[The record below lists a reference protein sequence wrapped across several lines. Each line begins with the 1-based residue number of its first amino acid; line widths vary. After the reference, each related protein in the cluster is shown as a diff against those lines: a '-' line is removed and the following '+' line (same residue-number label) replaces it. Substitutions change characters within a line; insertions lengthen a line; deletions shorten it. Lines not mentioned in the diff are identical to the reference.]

1 MFKHHKTLLV
11 LLLIAGG
18 LIVLKMT
25 DRGESVTL
33 ANVQKSAAALKS
45 RAETHYM
52 SSVFIFIAVYI
63 VLTLWLPAAAVLTLL
78 AGFIF
83 GTVPAAIYVV
93 TAATLGALLGF
104 WLSRHIVGNWV
115 QHKWHRQ
122 LAGLNRQI
130 EKRGYIYLV
139 FVRMIPLMPY
149 ALINFLAGLTKV
161 PPRTIAWTTALGSLP
176 GILIFTY
183 AGRQFL
189 TIKSVN
195 DVLTPRVIIAF
206 SLLFGFAA
214 LVIVLKIV
222 TMKKQKSGSEAA
234 APEIT

>member
-78 AGFIF
+78 DIR
-83 GTVPAAIYVV
+83 
-93 TAATLGALLGF
+93 GAEVSWPFEQEFFRL
-104 WLSRHIVGNWV
+104 
-115 QHKWHRQ
+115 
-122 LAGLNRQI
+122 
-130 EKRGYIYLV
+130 
-139 FVRMIPLMPY
+139 
-149 ALINFLAGLTKV
+149 FLQSKTN
-161 PPRTIAWTTALGSLP
+161 
-176 GILIFTY
+176 
-183 AGRQFL
+183 QFL
-189 TIKSVN
+189 I
-195 DVLTPRVIIAF
+195 
-206 SLLFGFAA
+206 
-214 LVIVLKIV
+214 
-222 TMKKQKSGSEAA
+222 
-234 APEIT
+234 